1 MKVFACAA
9 ALMLSAVVS
18 TPAWSDANDVPA
30 ATATSHVSA
39 TNQSPSKAAEPVLRV
54 GVSDPNTQLILP
66 WFLADIV
73 DAINNRTPPA
83 DLLRKAGHDL

>member
-9 ALMLSAVVS
+9 AMMLSLAAS
-18 TPAWSDANDVPA
+18 TPAWSDANDVSA
-30 ATATSHVSA
+30 ATATPA
-39 TNQSPSKAAEPVLRV
+39 ANQNSSKAAEPVLRV